1 MTMTQ
6 DELRELARN
15 AAIDKPDTGI
25 PPQAWL
31 VAVSL
36 GAGDEILDITTLA
49 GAYTDMLDH
58 VPAVTRTRDDRTRE
72 IYYAIF
78 ANGPRAA
85 NPPRLV
91 HDELL
96 PIQGGHPVVAV
107 SGEANLA
114 ADEDALALWD
124 ARMGADGQGHPGES
138 MWLYTAFAH
147 TSALEPI
154 GSVDEGKRLA
164 SGSAYWII
172 LAETP
177 AGTLYT
183 AVRGHGSLEAASRE
197 GPLARPVAAPSAPAH
212 HVGMH
217 WDHDYV
223 SEDVED
229 RRGDPVDPSLAHEPR
244 AHGSVA
250 TVDPWASTDPDP
262 WAGGGDGGGSFD
274 LINTMTDELF
284 YESHPELN
292 RRRLDPQHVPGD
304 AELAHEWVVM
314 RDFVVTQGQ
323 TKPGAAGARAAARRN
338 ASNSSIASETTNK
351 THSSGDHMNSLDPWT
366 AMRSRPPSTSMY
378 VPHAAGPAVLGL
390 RSGLSNLGHRLFG
403 HGHGPPQGWGK
414 YRRQPGLVLDVAPA
428 FHPVQEV
435 QVTLADLDP
444 NQVLNVTV
452 KIDGRTYHAAVDLTR
467 AIGLVMKRLAK
478 WRATEVARGRR
489 HALVGADPAG
499 AVDAAVGAAASALVG
514 KMIDDH
520 ASAVCGGWLSDIEHA
535 ASGAVS
541 ALKGPI
547 TAAAT
552 AAVSSIPGIGPMAAN
567 MVPTLINAATGS
579 GSAKG
584 AVAALKA
591 QAAQNP
597 QVQAALNA
605 AQQVAAKAAAA
616 AHVAQNA
623 AAAAA
628 GNPAAQAQIAQV
640 NAAAAQGDPAAQQ
653 AAQVA
658 SMAQGGANPQQL
670 LQQLLGALG
679 VAPGGGASAPAP
691 GCMPAPACP
700 APAPTPPT
708 GGRHGRGGQ
717 PAPSGPAPAPAPC
730 PAPACCAPACAPA
743 CATPA
748 VSGALVGAA
757 IDEMRHEA
765 IERAQQEVHVFH
777 GRGAGKS
784 VIAYV
789 KAASGD
795 GARAFP
801 TLDDADDW
809 LGGLDGGSFI
819 YAAYFDAEDP
829 TWPEPINE
837 RLGEVVRAT
846 PGAQHVVHGPYQG
859 HPHVSGGPIA
869 IMAALAA
876 GAGGMAAFDRR
887 AAIKSWLTGKAA

>member
-1 MTMTQ
+1 
-6 DELRELARN
+6 
-15 AAIDKPDTGI
+15 
-25 PPQAWL
+25 
-31 VAVSL
+31 
-36 GAGDEILDITTLA
+36 
-49 GAYTDMLDH
+49 
-58 VPAVTRTRDDRTRE
+58 
-72 IYYAIF
+72 
-78 ANGPRAA
+78 
-85 NPPRLV
+85 
-91 HDELL
+91 
-96 PIQGGHPVVAV
+96 
-107 SGEANLA
+107 
-114 ADEDALALWD
+114 
-124 ARMGADGQGHPGES
+124 
-138 MWLYTAFAH
+138 
-147 TSALEPI
+147 
-154 GSVDEGKRLA
+154 
-164 SGSAYWII
+164 
-172 LAETP
+172 
-177 AGTLYT
+177 
-183 AVRGHGSLEAASRE
+183 
-197 GPLARPVAAPSAPAH
+197 
-212 HVGMH
+212 
-217 WDHDYV
+217 
-223 SEDVED
+223 
-229 RRGDPVDPSLAHEPR
+229 
-244 AHGSVA
+244 
-250 TVDPWASTDPDP
+250 
-262 WAGGGDGGGSFD
+262 
-274 LINTMTDELF
+274 MTDELF

-304 AELAHEWVVM
+304 AALAHEWVVM

-452 KIDGRTYHAAVDLTR
+452 KIDGRTYHAAVDLKR
-467 AIGLVMKRLAK
+467 AIGLVMRRLAK
-478 WRATEVARGRR
+478 WRRAEHARDGR
-489 HALVGADPAG
+489 HALVGADPVG
-499 AVDAAVGAAASALVG
+499 AVDAAVGVAASALVG

-584 AVAALKA
+584 AVAAIKA

-597 QVQAALNA
+597 QVQQALNA

-623 AAAAA
+623 VAAQQ

-679 VAPGGGASAPAP
+679 VAPGGGGGGGAPS
-691 GCMPAPACP
+691 CMPAPACP
-700 APAPTPPT
+700 APMPPT

-757 IDEMRHEA
+757 IDEMRDAA
-765 IERAQQEVHVFH
+765 IHAAVAEHDRS
-777 GRGAGKS
+777 GAGAI
-784 VIAYV
+784 VYV
-789 KAASGD
+789 RAASGE
-795 GARAFP
+795 GARSFQS
-801 TLDDADDW
+801 LDDADDW
-809 LGGLDGGSFI
+809 LGGLDAGTFL
-819 YAAYFDAEDP
+819 YAAYFDATGP
-829 TWPEPINE
+829 TFPHPENE
-837 RLGEVVRAT
+837 RLGEVVHAT
-846 PGAQHVVHGPYQG
+846 PGAHAAMHHAPAT
-859 HPHVSGGPIA
+859 VSGGPIA